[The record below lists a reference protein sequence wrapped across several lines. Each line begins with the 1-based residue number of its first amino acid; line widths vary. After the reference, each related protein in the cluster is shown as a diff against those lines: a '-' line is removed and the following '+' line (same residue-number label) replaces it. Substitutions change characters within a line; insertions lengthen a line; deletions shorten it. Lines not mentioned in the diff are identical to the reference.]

1 MCRTAPDEAVKID
14 CPNMRGCFNSLSC
27 LRIYCGHLLYF
38 ALRRHDPNAL
48 MPRKLVN
55 AIIYKLHKHL
65 VTEWLV
71 NNHHPLLLPS
81 FFLPHVLYKIV
92 NHRGPSS
99 IFVIFFEIL
108 VDTPGE
114 IDQQRP
120 GVFGDGLILFLH
132 EFNPEIEFRLSEL
145 GW

>member
-14 CPNMRGCFNSLSC
+14 CPSMRGCFNSLSC

-38 ALRRHDPNAL
+38 ALRRHVPNAL

-71 NNHHPLLLPS
+71 NNHHTLLLPS
-81 FFLPHVLYKIV
+81 FFSLTYSTKSSIIE
-92 NHRGPSS
+92 GQAPSS
-99 IFVIFFEIL
+99 SYSLKSLSIPLAKSTNSAQVSLETALFFRCMNSI
-108 VDTPGE
+108 
-114 IDQQRP
+114 QRSNS
-120 GVFGDGLILFLH
+120 G
-132 EFNPEIEFRLSEL
+132 
-145 GW
+145 